1 MDFERR
7 MNPQIAQTGAD
18 LLVFKKASAKIREI
32 CG

>member
-1 MDFERR
+1 